1 MLKNLQ
7 NNTILWLKAK
17 TGLSVGFVISLAVG
31 GGAAVLAFV
40 FLCVTGYA
48 WLSPQVGP
56 VFGGLAMAGVFLL
69 IAVISAAVAT
79 LARGRV
85 RQQAVLERAAR
96 AQRIRALIDP
106 KMLNVAMQ
114 AGRALGWQ
122 RVIPLALLGLLTAQ
136 WVQEAR
142 RRDVPDQQTGPFC
155 PVN

>member
-1 MLKNLQ
+1 
-7 NNTILWLKAK
+7 
-17 TGLSVGFVISLAVG
+17 
-31 GGAAVLAFV
+31 
-40 FLCVTGYA
+40 
-48 WLSPQVGP
+48 
-56 VFGGLAMAGVFLL
+56 MAGVFLL

-106 KMLNVAMQ
+106 KVLNVAMQ

-142 RRDVPDQQTGPFC
+142 RRDVPDQQTGGTPFAR
-155 PVN
+155 